1 MALSFQNQGIA
12 TAKIGTEVAT
22 GDVKTLS
29 LAGINGELTDATK
42 FATAI
47 ETMLDVVG
55 FAPIYDSS
63 KGYGDYLRR
72 ITTQKVAGTK
82 E

>member
-12 TAKIGTEVAT
+12 TAKIGLADFDEE
-22 GDVKTLS
+22 KTLT

-42 FATAI
+42 FANAI
-47 ETMLDVVG
+47 ETMLDIVG
-55 FAPIYDSS
+55 WAPIYSATS
-63 KGYGDYLRR
+63 GYGNYLRR

>member
-12 TAKIGTEVAT
+12 TAKIGLAGGEGKVYTM
-22 GDVKTLS
+22 
-29 LAGINGELTDATK
+29 AGINGELLDAGK

-47 ETMLDVVG
+47 EKMFDIVG
-55 FAPIYDSS
+55 WQPAYDSE
-63 KGYGDYLRR
+63 GYDDMRR
-72 ITTQKVAGTK
+72 ITTQKVTGTK